1 VGRVHAAA
9 DPLRRACS
17 QALSHHRARA
27 KKDMQALDYG
37 LLDLERLARRTQAC
51 PYCGAVLSP
60 GAISFDHRTPLARRA
75 DYRLAN
81 VAVCCCSCNC
91 SKGLMAADE
100 YLALLSLLK
109 TFHPAVFGDVMARL
123 RSGGR
128 RYRGC

>member
-1 VGRVHAAA
+1 MGRVHAAA
-9 DPLRRACS
+9 DPLRRVCS
-17 QALSHHRARA
+17 AALSHHRARA
-27 KKDMQALDYG
+27 KKDLQTLDYG

-81 VAVCCCSCNC
+81 VAVVCPPCNC
-91 SKGLMAADE
+91 SKGCMAADE
-100 YLALLSLLK
+100 YLALLALLK
-109 TFHPAVFGDVMARL
+109 TFHPQVYGDVMARL